1 MPMTFY
7 DRSGKPVA
15 YTEDDVHIF
24 LYSGYPVGYL
34 YDGSV
39 YSYSGRHLGT
49 LRTGWIRDHAGACVF
64 FTDFTEDAMN
74 GGPPLPA
81 KLVKPPK
88 LLKKPKPAKGRREA
102 PPPRADDA
110 AEWSAHLAE
119 KFFIS

>member
-24 LYSGYPVGYL
+24 LYSGYPVGYF

-64 FTDFTEDAMN
+64 FTDEAMEN
-74 GGPPLPA
+74 GLAFPP
-81 KLVKPPK
+81 KHVKPPK

-102 PPPRADDA
+102 PPPRAEDA
-110 AEWSAHLAE
+110 AEWSPSSSE
-119 KFFIS
+119 TFFIR

>member
-24 LYSGYPVGYL
+24 LYSGHPVGYL
-34 YDGSV
+34 YDGSF

-64 FTDFTEDAMN
+64 FTDEAMVRAL
-74 GGPPLPA
+74 PLPE

-88 LLKKPKPAKGRREA
+88 LLKKPKPSKERRET
-102 PPPRADDA
+102 PPPRAEETD
-110 AEWSAHLAE
+110 EWSQSSPE
-119 KFFIS
+119 TFFIS

>member
-15 YTEDDVHIF
+15 YTEDDVHVF

-34 YDGSV
+34 YDSSV

-49 LRTGWIRDHAGACVF
+49 LRAGWIRDHAGDRVF
-64 FTDFTEDAMN
+64 FTDAVSS
-74 GGPPLPA
+74 GPPLPS

-102 PPPRADDA
+102 PPPRAEDTE
-110 AEWSAHLAE
+110 EWSAHPVE

>member
-49 LRTGWIRDHAGACVF
+49 LRTGWIRDHAGTRVF
-64 FTDFTEDAMN
+64 FTDEAMN
-74 GGPPLPA
+74 HALPLPA
-81 KLVKPPK
+81 KLMKPPK
-88 LLKKPKPAKGRREA
+88 LLKKTKPAKGRRET
-102 PPPRADDA
+102 PPPRPEEAE
-110 AEWSAHLAE
+110 EWSELSAE

>member
-1 MPMTFY
+1 MPMTFH

-34 YDGSV
+34 YDSSV

-49 LRTGWIRDHAGACVF
+49 LRMGWIRDHAGDRVF
-64 FTDFTEDAMN
+64 FTDEAMHS
-74 GGPPLPA
+74 GPPPPP
-81 KLVKPPK
+81 KHVKPPK

-102 PPPRADDA
+102 PPPRADDTD
-110 AEWSAHLAE
+110 EWSQHAAE

>member
-7 DRSGKPVA
+7 ERSGKPVA

-34 YDGSV
+34 FDGSV

-49 LRTGWIRDHAGACVF
+49 LRTGWIRDHSGACVF
-64 FTDFTEDAMN
+64 FTDDAMDN
-74 GGPPLPA
+74 GLPA
-81 KLVKPPK
+81 PPKHVKPPK
-88 LLKKPKPAKGRREA
+88 LLKKPKPPKGRRET

-110 AEWSAHLAE
+110 TEWSQHSSE
-119 KFFIS
+119 TFFIR

>member
-24 LYSGYPVGYL
+24 LYSGYAVGYL
-34 YDGSV
+34 YNGSV

-49 LRTGWIRDHAGACVF
+49 LRTGWIRDHAGDCVF
-64 FTDFTEDAMN
+64 FTDEAMSS
-74 GGPPLPA
+74 GPLLPA
-81 KLVKPPK
+81 KLVKPSK

-102 PPPRADDA
+102 PPPRAEDS
-110 AEWSAHLAE
+110 AEWSQHASE
-119 KFFIS
+119 TFFIS